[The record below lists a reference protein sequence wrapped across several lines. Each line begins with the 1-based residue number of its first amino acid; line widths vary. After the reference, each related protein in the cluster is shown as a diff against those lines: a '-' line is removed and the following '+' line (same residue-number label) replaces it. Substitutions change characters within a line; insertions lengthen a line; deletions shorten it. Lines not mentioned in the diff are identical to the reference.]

1 MQEGASSIHPGLITP
16 PPPPPRMEHPL
27 LIAVSAPSGTGKTTL
42 CNRLVA
48 ERSEIEYSISCT
60 TRAPRGE
67 EQDGVDYYFLS
78 DREFK
83 KRVRRSEFLEHAKV
97 HGNRYGTLADTVQFA
112 MEEGRHII
120 LDIDVQGVSQI
131 RNSLAQMEERSLIR
145 RGFLDIFIEPPSVK
159 ILEQRLR
166 TRGTDKEKV
175 IQQRLKNAADEIR
188 EAPKYRHRIVNEQID
203 QAYSSLCQIIDASV

>member
-1 MQEGASSIHPGLITP
+1 MKEVDIPTHPGLMTP
-16 PPPPPRMEHPL
+16 PTHPPRMEHPL

-48 ERSEIEYSISCT
+48 ERSDIEYSISCT

-83 KRVRRSEFLEHAKV
+83 KRIRRSEFLEHAKV
-97 HGNRYGTLADTVQFA
+97 HGNRYGTLADTIQFA

-145 RGFLDIFIEPPSVK
+145 RGFLDIFIEPPSLE

-166 TRGTDKEKV
+166 MRGTDSEKI
-175 IQQRLKNAADEIR
+175 IQQRLKNAGNEIL
-188 EAPKYRHRIVNEQID
+188 EAPKYAHRIVNEQID
-203 QAYSSLCQIIDASV
+203 EAYSSLCQIIDASV

>member
-131 RNSLAQMEERSLIR
+131 RNSVAQMEERSLIR

>member
-16 PPPPPRMEHPL
+16 SPPPPRMEHPL

>member
-1 MQEGASSIHPGLITP
+1 MQEGASSIHPGLIMP
-16 PPPPPRMEHPL
+16 SPPPPRMEHPL

>member
-1 MQEGASSIHPGLITP
+1 MQEGASPTHPGLILP
-16 PPPPPRMEHPL
+16 QSLPPRMERPL

-83 KRVRRSEFLEHAKV
+83 KRVRRGEFLEHANV
-97 HGNRYGTLADTVQFA
+97 HGNRYGTLSDAIQFT
-112 MEEGRHII
+112 MEEGRHVI

-131 RNSLAQMEERSLIR
+131 RNALEQMEERSLIR
-145 RGFLDIFIEPPSVK
+145 RGFLDIFIEPSSLE

-166 TRGTDKEKV
+166 MRGTDSEKV
-175 IQQRLKNAADEIR
+175 IQQRIKNATGEMQ
-188 EAPKYRHRIVNEQID
+188 EAPKYAHRIVNEQID
-203 QAYSSLCQIIDASV
+203 QAYISLCQIIDTSV

>member
-1 MQEGASSIHPGLITP
+1 MQKKSTPTHLGLTTP
-16 PPPPPRMEHPL
+16 PPLPVRIERPL

-67 EQDGVDYYFLS
+67 EQDGADYYFLS

-83 KRVRRSEFLEHAKV
+83 KRVRRGEFLEHAKV
-97 HGNRYGTLADTVQFA
+97 HGNRYGTLVDTIQFA
-112 MEEGRHII
+112 MEEGQHII

-131 RNSLAQMEERSLIR
+131 RNALAQMEEGSLIR
-145 RGFLDIFIEPPSVK
+145 RGFLDIFIEPPSLE

-166 TRGTDKEKV
+166 TRGTESEKA
-175 IQQRLKNAADEIR
+175 IQQRLKNAIGEMQ
-188 EAPKYRHRIVNEQID
+188 EAPQYAHRIVNEQID
-203 QAYSSLCQIIDASV
+203 QAYVSLCEIIDACA

>member
-1 MQEGASSIHPGLITP
+1 MQEGASPTHPGLILP
-16 PPPPPRMEHPL
+16 QSLPPRMERPL

-83 KRVRRSEFLEHAKV
+83 KRVRRGEFLEHANV
-97 HGNRYGTLADTVQFA
+97 HGNLYGTLSDAIQFT
-112 MEEGRHII
+112 MEEGRHVI

-131 RNSLAQMEERSLIR
+131 RNALEQMEERSLIR
-145 RGFLDIFIEPPSVK
+145 RGFLDIFIEPSSLE

-166 TRGTDKEKV
+166 MRGTDSEKV
-175 IQQRLKNAADEIR
+175 IQQRIKNATGEMQ
-188 EAPKYRHRIVNEQID
+188 EAPKYAHRIVNEQID
-203 QAYSSLCQIIDASV
+203 QAYISLCQIIDTSV

>member
-1 MQEGASSIHPGLITP
+1 
-16 PPPPPRMEHPL
+16 MEHPL

-188 EAPKYRHRIVNEQID
+188 EAPKYRYRIVNEQID

>member
-1 MQEGASSIHPGLITP
+1 MQEGAPPTHPGLTTP
-16 PPPPPRMEHPL
+16 PPLPMRTERPL

-48 ERSEIEYSISCT
+48 ERSEMDYSISCT

-83 KRVRRSEFLEHAKV
+83 KRVRRGEFLEHAKV
-97 HGNRYGTLADTVQFA
+97 HGNRYGTLVDTIQFA

-131 RNSLAQMEERSLIR
+131 RNALAKMEERSLIR
-145 RGFLDIFIEPPSVK
+145 RGFLDIFIEPPSLEV
-159 ILEQRLR
+159 LEQRLR
-166 TRGTDKEKV
+166 TRGTDSEKV
-175 IQQRLKNAADEIR
+175 IQQRLKNATGEIQ
-188 EAPKYRHRIVNEQID
+188 EAPKYAHRIMNEQID
-203 QAYSSLCQIIDASV
+203 QAYISLCGIIDACV